1 MCTTCGCD
9 GNTPTFGDG
18 KAKGHDHGHD
28 PAHDHKP
35 EHDHEPGHDHKPGH
49 DHEHVHEHVGPDGTA
64 IRHRHDHRHD
74 DAPVGG
80 GHAHDH
86 DHDHGDLHVAGH
98 HHHEHRLPHAADLEA
113 GRALRI
119 ERDMQAKNNA
129 CAAANRV
136 LFTASGCFVVN
147 LMSSPGSGKT
157 TLLVRTLG
165 DLKGRF
171 PVAVIEGDQQSSL
184 DAERI
189 RATGVPALQI
199 NTGKGCHLDAPM
211 ITRAIGGLKLAPQ
224 SALFIENVGN
234 LICPAAFDLGE
245 TRRVVVLSVTEGDD
259 KPLKY
264 ADIFAGADLLV
275 INKIDLLP
283 HVSFDVGRLL
293 EYAHRI
299 KPGLEV
305 IELSATG
312 GQGLERWYS
321 WIESGLKAAHR
332 GRGIHGH

>member
-1 MCTTCGCD
+1 MED
-9 GNTPTFGDG
+9 VPTGDTSAAVDLGRAIAEQVGRVIVG
-18 KAKGHDHGHD
+18 KADQTRLLTVALLADGHVLLDD
-28 PAHDHKP
+28 V
-35 EHDHEPGHDHKPGH
+35 PG
-49 DHEHVHEHVGPDGTA
+49 
-64 IRHRHDHRHD
+64 
-74 DAPVGG
+74 
-80 GHAHDH
+80 
-86 DHDHGDLHVAGH
+86 VA
-98 HHHEHRLPHAADLEA
+98 
-113 GRALRI
+113 
-119 ERDMQAKNNA
+119 K
-129 CAAANRV
+129 
-136 LFTASGCFVVN
+136 
-147 LMSSPGSGKT
+147 

>member
-1 MCTTCGCD
+1 MCTTCGCGG
-9 GNTPTFGDG
+9 GNPTFDDG
-18 KAKGHDHGHD
+18 KPKGPAHEHGHEHPHAHPHD
-28 PAHDHKP
+28 P
-35 EHDHEPGHDHKPGH
+35 
-49 DHEHVHEHVGPDGTA
+49 EHVHEHVGPDGTV
-64 IRHRHDHRHD
+64 IRHSHDHRHD

-86 DHDHGDLHVAGH
+86 DHDHGDHHVVGH
-98 HHHEHRLPHAADLEA
+98 HHHEHRLPHAPDDAA
-113 GRALRI
+113 SRILRV
-119 ERDMQAKNNA
+119 ERDVLAKNNA

-147 LMSSPGSGKT
+147 LMSSPGAGKT

-165 DLKGRF
+165 DLSGRF
-171 PVAVIEGDQQSSL
+171 PAAVIEGDQQTSL

-189 RATGVPALQI
+189 RATGVPAVQV
-199 NTGKGCHLDAPM
+199 NTGKGCHLDASM
-211 ITRAIGGLKLAPQ
+211 VARAVGGLGLAPE

-234 LICPAAFDLGE
+234 LVCPAGFDLGE

-264 ADIFAGADLLV
+264 PDIFVGADLLL

-283 HVSFDVGRLL
+283 YVAFDVGRLL
-293 EYAHRI
+293 EYARRI
-299 KPGLEV
+299 KPGLEA
-305 IELSATG
+305 IELSATS

-321 WIESGLKAAHR
+321 WIESGLKAVHR
-332 GRGIHGH
+332 GRGAHSH